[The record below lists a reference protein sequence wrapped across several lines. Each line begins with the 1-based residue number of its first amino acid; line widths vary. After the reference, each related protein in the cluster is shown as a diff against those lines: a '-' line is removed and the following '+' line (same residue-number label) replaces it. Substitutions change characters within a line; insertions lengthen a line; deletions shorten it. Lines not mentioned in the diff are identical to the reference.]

1 MAYSERLSAGL
12 DGLRVK
18 ITHQATGNLNMDD
31 LGQSL
36 REGLGTLGSMSV
48 KGFDRAKQFSQEKM
62 GNAVKTEF
70 DLEYIQLSSRVEA
83 TQTNINKSAN
93 AARNFLQ
100 PNAAARLEDMFN
112 EKVTAAETS
121 TNANLR
127 DIAGKIPIRLGAWPW
142 SGREKTATG
151 YNFENGRGNALET
164 RSTYSEILGTHMK
177 SGGTEIGDNT
187 QIGGSLVEV
196 GDTFIRMGKMEKEYL
211 KDVYDNFFKPFSN
224 HLQVEWTNI
233 NTEKRRLDL
242 ARLDLDAA
250 KSKVRGARTPEA
262 MQQNEQKVRESQA
275 AFDRQYE
282 QTKILLTDADRKS
295 AEFTN
300 HLEELVRSQIN
311 FHENA
316 KKLLEET
323 YAKMK
328 K

>member
-1 MAYSERLSAGL
+1 
-12 DGLRVK
+12 
-18 ITHQATGNLNMDD
+18 
-31 LGQSL
+31 
-36 REGLGTLGSMSV
+36 LGSMSV

-62 GNAVKTEF
+62 GNAVRTEF
-70 DLEYIQLSSRVEA
+70 DLEYIQLSARVEA

-112 EKVTAAETS
+112 EKVTAAESS

-127 DIAGKIPIRLGAWPW
+127 DIAGKIPIR
-142 SGREKTATG
+142 
-151 YNFENGRGNALET
+151 RGNALET

-177 SGGTEIGDNT
+177 AGGTEIGDNT

>member
-12 DGLRVK
+12 
-18 ITHQATGNLNMDD
+18 GNLNMDD

-127 DIAGKIPIRLGAWPW
+127 DIAGKIPIR
-142 SGREKTATG
+142 
-151 YNFENGRGNALET
+151 RGNALET

>member
-1 MAYSERLSAGL
+1 
-12 DGLRVK
+12 
-18 ITHQATGNLNMDD
+18 MDD

-62 GNAVKTEF
+62 GNAVRTEF
-70 DLEYIQLSSRVEA
+70 DLEYIQLSARVEA

-112 EKVTAAETS
+112 EKVTAAESS

-127 DIAGKIPIRLGAWPW
+127 DIAGKIPIR
-142 SGREKTATG
+142 
-151 YNFENGRGNALET
+151 RGNALET

-177 SGGTEIGDNT
+177 AGGTEIGDNT

>member
-1 MAYSERLSAGL
+1 MAYSERISAGL
-12 DGLRVK
+12 
-18 ITHQATGNLNMDD
+18 GNLNMED

-62 GNAVKTEF
+62 GNAVKTEY
-70 DLEYIQLSSRVEA
+70 DLEYIQLAARVEA

-100 PNAAARLEDMFN
+100 PNTAARLEDMFN
-112 EKVTAAETS
+112 EKVTAAEAS
-121 TNANLR
+121 SNANLR
-127 DIAGKIPIRLGAWPW
+127 DLAGKIPIR
-142 SGREKTATG
+142 
-151 YNFENGRGNALET
+151 RGSAMDSRN
-164 RSTYSEILGTHMK
+164 TYSEILGSHMK
-177 SGGTEIGDNT
+177 AGGTEIGDNT
-187 QIGGSLVEV
+187 AIGGSLVQL
-196 GDTFIRMGKMEKEYL
+196 GNTFINMGKMEKEYL
-211 KDVYDNFFKPFSN
+211 KDVYENFFKPFSN
-224 HLQVEWTNI
+224 HLQVEWANI

-300 HLEELVRSQIN
+300 HLEEFVRSQIN
-311 FHENA
+311 YHENA

-323 YAKMK
+323 YANMK

>member
-1 MAYSERLSAGL
+1 ME
-12 DGLRVK
+12 
-18 ITHQATGNLNMDD
+18 D

-62 GNAVKTEF
+62 GNAVKTEY
-70 DLEYIQLSSRVEA
+70 DLEYIQLAARVEA

-100 PNAAARLEDMFN
+100 PNTAARLEDMFN
-112 EKVTAAETS
+112 EKVT
-121 TNANLR
+121 
-127 DIAGKIPIRLGAWPW
+127 
-142 SGREKTATG
+142 
-151 YNFENGRGNALET
+151 GRGNALDS
-164 RSTYSEILGTHMK
+164 RSTYSEILGSHMK
-177 SGGTEIGDNT
+177 SGGTEIGDST
-187 QIGGSLVEV
+187 QIGGSLIQL

-224 HLQVEWTNI
+224 HLQVEWSNI

-262 MQQNEQKVRESQA
+262 MQLNEQKVRESQA

-300 HLEELVRSQIN
+300 YLEEFVRSQIN
-311 FHENA
+311 YHENA

-323 YAKMK
+323 YANMK

>member
-12 DGLRVK
+12 
-18 ITHQATGNLNMDD
+18 GNLNMDD

-127 DIAGKIPIRLGAWPW
+127 DIAGKIPIR
-142 SGREKTATG
+142 
-151 YNFENGRGNALET
+151 RGNALET

-262 MQQNEQKVRESQA
+262 MQQNEQKAIPIPEYLCTQVRESQA

>member
-112 EKVTAAETS
+112 EKVT
-121 TNANLR
+121 
-127 DIAGKIPIRLGAWPW
+127 
-142 SGREKTATG
+142 
-151 YNFENGRGNALET
+151 GRGNALET

>member
-1 MAYSERLSAGL
+1 MAYSQRFSAGL
-12 DGLRVK
+12 
-18 ITHQATGNLNMDD
+18 GNLNMED

-36 REGLGTLGSMSV
+36 RDGLGTLGSMSV

-62 GNAVKTEF
+62 GNAVRTEY
-70 DLEYIQLSSRVEA
+70 DLEYIQLSARVEA
-83 TQTNINKSAN
+83 TQNNINKSSN

-112 EKVTAAETS
+112 EKIT
-121 TNANLR
+121 
-127 DIAGKIPIRLGAWPW
+127 
-142 SGREKTATG
+142 
-151 YNFENGRGNALET
+151 GRGNAMDS
-164 RSTYSEILGTHMK
+164 RSTYSELLGNHMK
-177 SGGTEIGDNT
+177 VGGQEIGDNT
-187 QIGGSLVEV
+187 QVGQSLVEV
-196 GDTFIRMGKMEKEYL
+196 GETFVRLGMMEKEYL
-211 KDVYDNFFKPFSN
+211 KDVYENFFKPFSN
-224 HLQVEWTNI
+224 HLQVEWSNI

-250 KSKVRGARTPEA
+250 KSKVRGARTPEV
-262 MQQNEQKVRESQA
+262 MQQNEQKVRECQA

-295 AEFTN
+295 AEFTT
-300 HLEELVRSQIN
+300 HLEEFIRSQIN

-316 KKLLEET
+316 QKLLQET

>member
-1 MAYSERLSAGL
+1 ME
-12 DGLRVK
+12 
-18 ITHQATGNLNMDD
+18 D

-62 GNAVKTEF
+62 GNAVKTEY
-70 DLEYIQLSSRVEA
+70 DLEYAQLSARVEA

-100 PNAAARLEDMFN
+100 PNTAARLEDMFN
-112 EKVTAAETS
+112 EKVTAAEGS

-127 DIAGKIPIRLGAWPW
+127 DLAGKIPIR
-142 SGREKTATG
+142 
-151 YNFENGRGNALET
+151 RGNALDS

-177 SGGTEIGDNT
+177 AGGTEIGDNT

-211 KDVYDNFFKPFSN
+211 RDVYDNFFKPFSN

-242 ARLDLDAA
+242 ARLDLDAS

-300 HLEELVRSQIN
+300 HLEEFVRSQIN

>member
-127 DIAGKIPIRLGAWPW
+127 DIAGKIPIR
-142 SGREKTATG
+142 
-151 YNFENGRGNALET
+151 RGNALET

-262 MQQNEQKVRESQA
+262 MQQNEQKAIPIPEYLCTQVRESQA